1 MAEKKQINDDRAFKE
16 MNLDM
21 ITQTEEIIADKK
33 DLIHTIELLSDKAI
47 LQAKGYIQR
56 LREEEMELE
65 EIDAEIARLRA
76 KYGTIPNAETIAAMK
91 DAEDGLVEPVTLDEI
106 RARCNAI
113 R

>member
-1 MAEKKQINDDRAFKE
+1 LPSTSTRRDVGADGD
-16 MNLDM
+16 LPV
-21 ITQTEEIIADKK
+21 TE
-33 DLIHTIELLSDKAI
+33 
-47 LQAKGYIQR
+47 LQVKGYIER

-76 KYGTIPNAETIAAMK
+76 KYGTTPNTKTIIAMK
-91 DAEDGLVEPVTLDEI
+91 DAEAGLVEPVTLDEI